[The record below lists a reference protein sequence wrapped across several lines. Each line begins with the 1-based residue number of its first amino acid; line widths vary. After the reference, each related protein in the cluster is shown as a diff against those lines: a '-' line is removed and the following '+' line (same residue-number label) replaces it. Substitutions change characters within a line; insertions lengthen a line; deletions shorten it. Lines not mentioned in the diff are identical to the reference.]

1 MVLGSVEE
9 MMTRSDVIELLI
21 THDQAGEIIR
31 EIDKALGD
39 GVSRQAARKYKRLI
53 ELRRLLREARDDEFF

>member
-1 MVLGSVEE
+1 